1 MVGCTFSFFFF
12 VSRHTCL
19 PLQNSFALST
29 NLIIMSLNYTFV
41 HAPFPCP
48 SCTDGWTSFVSLLS
62 KLFDH
67 LSWIFSCSRRKPF
80 KT

>member
-1 MVGCTFSFFFF
+1 
-12 VSRHTCL
+12 
-19 PLQNSFALST
+19 
-29 NLIIMSLNYTFV
+29 MSLNYTFV